1 MARGDNFN
9 SRCGKLVIMKNC
21 EFIEKAKNYIKNLI
35 YEELKRNNI
44 RVILVSF
51 NCIGEDK
58 VATFVTSSDAQLFY
72 EFTFKENSSF
82 PVRLRQYRIIKNE
95 AIAL

>member
-1 MARGDNFN
+1 
-9 SRCGKLVIMKNC
+9 MKNC
-21 EFIEKAKNYIKNLI
+21 EFIEKAKNYIRNLI
-35 YEELKRNNI
+35 YEELKRKRNNI

-51 NCIGEDK
+51 NCVGEDK

-72 EFTFKENSSF
+72 EFTFRENSSF
-82 PVRLRQYRIIKNE
+82 PVQLRQYRIVKNE